1 VQASDITIQLEAI
14 SGSDDFAARTY
25 DLTQAWLAAGAG
37 IEAVE
42 PVLLFM
48 ERHPSLDFGSP
59 GPLVHFVERFNGAAY
74 LDALSASLERT
85 PTAHTAWMLNRVANG
100 APTREARLALVDLME
115 RTRRNPAASEDAIA
129 ALTHFLEHQ
138 RTAVRSR

>member
-1 VQASDITIQLEAI
+1 LQDVIGQLEAI
-14 SGSDDFAARTY
+14 AGSGDDFAARTY
-25 DLTQAWLAAGAG
+25 DLTQAWVAAGAG

-42 PVLLFM
+42 PILRFM

-74 LDALSASLERT
+74 LDALRASLERT
-85 PTAHTAWMLNRVANG
+85 PTAQTAWMLNRVANG

-115 RTRRNPAASEDAIA
+115 RVRRNPAATKEAIV
-129 ALTHFLEHQ
+129 ALTHFVEQQ
-138 RTAVRSR
+138 RTAARSG